1 MHTNTYGSVCWQRNY
16 AESATSKTNSQKL
29 YDSIMHFTSNFEN
42 SNYNNA
48 WIFEGF
54 KSWWLWYKNITLIIC
69 LRNGREELPRV
80 RGRVGDCREELPC
93 VRGQGWWREVLPRV
107 RGQEQQPGGT
117 TPCPQARGQGRR
129 QGGPTPS
136 PRSCGCAG
144 AGGPR
149 GAVPC
154 WRSKG
159 AAVRR

>member
-29 YDSIMHFTSNFEN
+29 YDSIMHFISNFEN
-42 SNYNNA
+42 SNHNNA

-69 LRNGREELPRV
+69 LRKGREEVPQV
-80 RGRVGDCREELPC
+80 RGRGGGGWEELPC
-93 VRGQGWWREVLPRV
+93 VQGQGRRWEELPRIQ
-107 RGQEQQPGGT
+107 GQGRRPGGT
-117 TPCPQARGQGRR
+117 TPRPQARGQGRR
-129 QGGPTPS
+129 HRGPTPC
-136 PRSCGCAG
+136 PRSRGCTG

-149 GAVPC
+149 GAVPH

-159 AAVRR
+159 VAGRR